1 MNDIKSKRSWLVATA
16 AGAVGLVIGFAGISS
31 ASPSVAAPKA
41 AVVVA
46 ADTTV
51 TTPAPVLPTP
61 PTNIDGSTPTPGDE
75 GTESADRVAAETA
88 EQTTLLAQAKVS
100 DADAR
105 AAALVA
111 KPGTVT
117 ESRLDDRHGT
127 LVWHIEIKT
136 ATAFADVNVDA
147 TTGKVLDSHDE
158 TAEHQGGG
166 MGDHGGKG
174 GPRGPRGPRGDHGGR
189 GDNKDPQHEADE
201 VKNGNVEAP
210 ADSSTTA
217 PAANA

>member
-1 MNDIKSKRSWLVATA
+1 M
-16 AGAVGLVIGFAGISS
+16 
-31 ASPSVAAPKA
+31 
-41 AVVVA
+41 
-46 ADTTV
+46 
-51 TTPAPVLPTP
+51 
-61 PTNIDGSTPTPGDE
+61 
-75 GTESADRVAAETA
+75 AAEAA
-88 EQTTLLAQAKVS
+88 EQTALLAQAKVS

-147 TTGKVLDSHDE
+147 ITGKVIDSHDE

-166 MGDHGGKG
+166 MGEHGPRGDHRGKG
-174 GPRGPRGPRGDHGGR
+174 GPRGEHGGRDGR

-201 VKNGNVEAP
+201 VKNGTVEAP
-210 ADSSTTA
+210 ADTTTTA